1 MTASHFQGLLP
12 ELEASLQQDASPRNV
27 LRVAEAMRLAEEP
40 ARAVEILAPVTE
52 QNESWVAGRVLLSWC
67 LAEAGESERAAEVWE
82 DVVRL
87 DPENR
92 HLTVPAVP
100 ATMEERAEALERE
113 AEPEAALSPRQ
124 LEDVPPEPLY
134 SATLA
139 EIFERQGFEEKAIE
153 IYQEVLRTDPDRVDL
168 VDRIEELNRRLPA
181 EPGL

>member
-40 ARAVEILAPVTE
+40 ARAAEILEPMVGQHE
-52 QNESWVAGRVLLSWC
+52 NWVAGRVLLSWC
-67 LAEAGESERAAEVWE
+67 LGEAGEAERAAEIWA

-92 HLTVPAVP
+92 HLQAAAAP
-100 ATMEERAEALERE
+100 ATMEERASALERE

-153 IYQEVLRTDPDRVDL
+153 IYEEVLRADPGRVDL
-168 VDRIEELNRRLPA
+168 VDRIEALNRRLHA